1 MMNKSPTR
9 AVRFAQNTFP
19 TFVALAML
27 IALTGCGGGG
37 GGASGTSGASPQ
49 TSATPPSASGTPT
62 ASAPVAVS
70 TPVATVPQST
80 VPNVQP
86 IVVTTTPTQ
95 TRNMLTTS
103 VTICAPGTANCVT
116 IDNVQVDT
124 GSQGVRVLASQLP
137 ASLALSA
144 VSATTSAGATNRISA
159 ECSVFGTGFTWGA
172 VRTADVRMAGQLAAG
187 VSIQVIG
194 DATVPTVPA
203 DCAASGLPMMTPST
217 LRVNG
222 ILGIGLFSVD
232 CGGACITSALPR
244 WYYGCDVAGACA
256 STTQPLDQQVAN
268 PVSRFA
274 LDNNG
279 VVIDLPAVGPN
290 GAPAV
295 NGSMIFGIGT
305 QANNTLGSATVL
317 KANSITGYVTTSLNG
332 QPYSQSFIDS
342 GSNGLFFPS
351 TTLTRCGFWW
361 CPASTQ
367 SLTATLTGTDGA
379 SASPAFSIA
388 NAQSLFATQ
397 NYAFDNLGGPSNA
410 FDWGLP
416 FFYGRRVYTA
426 IESRLTSAGRGP
438 YYAF

>member
-1 MMNKSPTR
+1 M
-9 AVRFAQNTFP
+9 AL
-19 TFVALAML
+19 VALAVVF
-27 IALTGCGGGG
+27 ALPGCGGSGS
-37 GGASGTSGASPQ
+37 GASGTPPQ
-49 TSATPPSASGTPT
+49 TTAAPPSASSTPT
-62 ASAPVAVS
+62 ASAPVADS
-70 TPVATVPQST
+70 SPIATVPQST
-80 VPNVQP
+80 VPNVRP

-103 VTICAPGTANCVT
+103 VTICAPGTANCVA

-124 GSQGVRVLASQLP
+124 GSQGLRVLASQLP

-144 VSATTSAGATNRISA
+144 VSAAAPAGATSNISA

-187 VSIQVIG
+187 IPIQVIG
-194 DATVPTVPA
+194 DPTVPTVPS
-203 DCAASGLPMMTPST
+203 DCAASGLPMMTPSA

-222 ILGIGLFSVD
+222 ILGIGLFSAD
-232 CGGACITSALPR
+232 CGGACIASALPR
-244 WYYGCDVAGACA
+244 WYYACDGAGACT
-256 STTQPLDQQVAN
+256 STTQPLDRQVVN
-268 PVSRFA
+268 PISRFA

-290 GAPAV
+290 GAATV

-317 KANSITGYVTTSLNG
+317 KANTITGYVTTSLNG

-351 TTLTRCGFWW
+351 TTLARCGFWW

-367 SLTATLTGTDGA
+367 TLTATLSGTDGA

-388 NAQSLFATQ
+388 NAQTLFATQ

-416 FFYGRRVYTA
+416 FFFGRRVYTA